1 MISRFSDGD
10 VFRFAKR
17 IPGLAAVAAV
27 ALIFA
32 GLTQAQLK
40 PSEIDSTAVRPSMT
54 AYAEIPAGAQSVVSA
69 TLGRADEAYRAKSSG
84 QGYATE
90 NPANHLSAQYT
101 ADGVKIR
108 LQNANLDL
116 EFQGWGYGK
125 PGVKEGQAAVAPL
138 VDANRVE
145 YRRGALTEW
154 YVNGPLGIEQGFT
167 ISQAPVASADS
178 QPDALQIALH
188 FRGNLSASIE
198 PGRHALT
205 LRDRRGVETLRYG
218 PLLVYDA
225 SGRELESWMEAQDGS
240 VRLRVNTAGARY
252 PIIVDPW
259 VQGAQ
264 LTISSEVAG
273 AQPYSVAVSGNTV
286 VVGAPQTTIN
296 GNAAQGAAFVFVEPT
311 PGGWTNTSTYAAE
324 LYNNSGLPGDNL
336 SWSVGISGNT
346 VVVGAPYATVEG
358 NASEGAAYVFVE
370 PTGGWALEPTPPTYS
385 AELTEATGSA
395 GDSFGWSVGISGSTV
410 AGSSESTVVVG
421 DPFTNTNQGAA
432 YVFVAPLVNNVP
444 TWSSETETAE
454 LTAPTGVLENKIG
467 WSVGINE
474 SGNTVVVG
482 APFFPTTGS
491 NEYQGA
497 AYVFVAATPSD
508 WSNTSTYNAKLT
520 ASDGATDAFFGLSV
534 GISENT
540 VVAGAP
546 QATIGPNSFQGA
558 AYVFVAATPSDWST
572 TSTYNAKLTASKGAT
587 GDFLGWSVGISG
599 NTVVAAAPDA
609 AVGSTATEGAAY
621 VFVEP
626 TVGGVPTWS
635 SETETQELTEATGN
649 AGDSFGF
656 KVGISGNTIVASA
669 PDVTVSNM
677 NQGAAYVFTQPPP
690 SFTLSASP
698 TSLTVAQGANNTST
712 ITVTPAPGFTG
723 SVTLAVTSTL
733 PSGVSATLN
742 PTSITSPTTTSTL
755 TLAASASATLGGP
768 TAVNIT
774 GTSPG
779 LATQTATVN
788 LTVTPA
794 PSFTLSAS
802 PASLSVDQGAN
813 NTSTITVTPAPGFT
827 GSVTLAA
834 SNVPGV
840 TATFSPTSIT
850 SPTTT
855 STLTLAANM
864 SATPGTATVIITG
877 TSPGLALQTTPVS
890 LTVTASYST
899 SVGTATPASVSPG
912 GSSTATVTL
921 AAGTGYTGNVTL
933 SCTISPVVSGATAPG
948 CGFGNTSPVTV
959 TAAGGSATMTFT
971 TVGPSAALF
980 QRPLPEI
987 KGSMAIARLNP
998 RARPSGT
1005 KLQFYALWLPIP
1017 GLALIGLGLGSRGSR
1032 RKKLLGLLLLGMILA
1047 SLLILPACG
1056 NSSSSHSSGTPAGA
1070 YTITITG
1077 KDANGV
1083 VQIGAA
1089 PTVVVTVN

>member
-1 MISRFSDGD
+1 MISRLIDGD

-27 ALIFA
+27 ALIFT

-40 PSEIDSTAVRPSMT
+40 PPEVDSTAVRPSLT
-54 AYAEIPAGAQSVVSA
+54 NRAEIPAGAQSVVSA

-90 NPANHLSAQYT
+90 NPANHLSAQYA

-125 PGVKEGQAAVAPL
+125 PGVKEGQATVAPL

-167 ISQAPVASADS
+167 ISQAPIASADS
-178 QPDALQIALH
+178 QHDALEIALH
-188 FRGNLSASIE
+188 LRGNLSASIE

-205 LRDRRGVETLRYG
+205 LRDQRGVETLRYG
-218 PLLVYDA
+218 PLLVHDA
-225 SGRELESWMEAQDGS
+225 SGRELESWMEVQDGS
-240 VRLRVNTAGARY
+240 LRLRVNTAGARY

-264 LTISSEVAG
+264 LTISSAVAG

-296 GNAAQGAAFVFVEPT
+296 GHAAQGAAFVFVEPNT
-311 PGGWTNTSTYAAE
+311 GVWADTSTYTAE
-324 LYNNSGLPGDNL
+324 LYNNSGSAGDNL
-336 SWSVGISGNT
+336 GWSVGISGNT
-346 VVVGAPYATVEG
+346 VVVGAIYATVGG
-358 NASEGAAYVFVE
+358 NASEGVAYVFVE
-370 PTGGWALEPTPPTYS
+370 PTGGWAAEPTPPTY

-410 AGSSESTVVVG
+410 VGSSESTVVVG

-474 SGNTVVVG
+474 SGDTVVVG

-491 NEYQGA
+491 NQYQGA
-497 AYVFVAATPSD
+497 AYVFVEPTPIG
-508 WSNTSTYNAKLT
+508 WVNTSTYTAELT

-546 QATIGPNSFQGA
+546 QATIGPGPNSFQGA

-572 TSTYNAKLTASKGAT
+572 TSTYNAKLTASNGLT

-609 AVGSTATEGAAY
+609 AAGSTATEGAAY

-626 TVGGVPTWS
+626 TPGGVPTWS
-635 SETETQELTEATGN
+635 SETETAELTASTGVT
-649 AGDSFGF
+649 GEEFGF

-669 PDVTVSNM
+669 PDVTVTNM
-677 NQGAAYVFTQPPP
+677 NPGAAYVFTPPPP
-690 SFTLSASP
+690 SFTLSASQP
-698 TSLTVAQGANNTST
+698 NPVVQGNSGTST
-712 ITVTPAPGFTG
+712 ITVTSANGFTG
-723 SVTLAVTSTL
+723 SVTLAVTSPL
-733 PSGVSATLN
+733 PTGVTPAFSAN
-742 PTSITSPTTTSTL
+742 PVTPPANGTITSTL
-755 TLAASASATLGGP
+755 TLTASPSATLG
-768 TAVNIT
+768 TTSVLIT
-774 GTSPG
+774 GTSG
-779 LATQTATVN
+779 ALAPTTAFS
-788 LTVTPA
+788 LTVTP
-794 PSFTLSAS
+794 PPGFTLSANA
-802 PASLSVDQGAN
+802 PSLTVAQGASG
-813 NTSTITVTPAPGFT
+813 TSTITVSPATGFT

-834 SNVPGV
+834 SDLPSGVTAAFGTNPTTGTSVLTLAASMTATPGV
-840 TATFSPTSIT
+840 TATVT
-850 SPTTT
+850 
-855 STLTLAANM
+855 
-864 SATPGTATVIITG
+864 ITG
-877 TSPGLALQTTPVS
+877 TSGTLAPQTTPVS
-890 LTVTASYST
+890 LTVTASYSA
-899 SVGTATPASVSPG
+899 SVGAATPASVSPG

-921 AAGTGYTGNVTL
+921 AAGTGYTGSVSL
-933 SCTISPVVSGATAPG
+933 SCTITPVVTGATAPG

-959 TAAGGSATMTFT
+959 TGAGGSATMMFT
-971 TVGPSAALF
+971 SVGPLSAVL
-980 QRPLPEI
+980 QGPLSEI
-987 KGSMAIARLNP
+987 KDSMAIASSNP

-1056 NSSSSHSSGTPAGA
+1056 NSSGSHSSGTPAGA

-1083 VQIGAA
+1083 IQIGAA